1 MWAIRNAH
9 DDQLFWSNS
18 QGWVE
23 SPDEDLFTQEERDSL
38 TVPVDGVWVYAA
50 LTEKEEV

>member
-1 MWAIRNAH
+1 MWAIKNEH

-23 SPDEDLFTQEERDSL
+23 SPDEDFFTQEERDTL
-38 TVPVDGVWVYAA
+38 RLPFDGVWVF
-50 LTEKEEV
+50 VIGG